1 MTLAVSPPIVPNPA
15 PVKGEIKGWHVL
27 VGMVVFFGIVIGVDT
42 LFMVKAYS
50 TFSGE
55 VASNPY
61 EAGLAFNR
69 TLALR
74 QREQALGWTAVV
86 DTPAPGVVALR
97 MKDKAGKPLSSLSLV
112 GTLERPATETGRQVL
127 NFKPVGDGRY
137 QASAKLDGAWDLRVT
152 ARNSSDQFEVETRLV
167 AP

>member
-1 MTLAVSPPIVPNPA
+1 MTATAPISAKVPA
-15 PVKGEIKGWHVL
+15 QKGVITGWHVL
-27 VGMVVFFGIVIGVDT
+27 IGVVAFFVIVIGVDT

-61 EAGLAFNR
+61 EAGLAFNK

-74 QREQALGWTAVV
+74 QREAALGWTAKVTTSAPDRIEVRLV
-86 DTPAPGVVALR
+86 DRNGAPLDR
-97 MKDKAGKPLSSLSLV
+97 LSLTGV
-112 GTLERPATETGRQVL
+112 LERPATETGRQVL
-127 NFKPVGDGRY
+127 NFKPLGGGRY
-137 QASAKLDGAWDLRVT
+137 GAAARLDGAWDLRAT
-152 ARNSSDQFEVETRLV
+152 ARDASNQFELETRLV